1 MKVRRISISTIILV
15 IVIVVLVVSSVTLS
29 IFSINHSNG
38 SMRIAV
44 NQRML
49 DVANCAAASVNG
61 DNLKILTAEDKGT
74 PEYEDVYK
82 ALELFKNSV
91 SLEFVYAIMNKGNN
105 EFTFSVDP
113 SDDPAEFGEPVECT
127 EALIAASKGTPG
139 VDEEPYEDDWGLHYS
154 AYSPVYDSQGKVAG
168 IIGVDF
174 DAGWYD
180 EQITSHTRTV
190 VIVSLITI
198 ALGVLVALWIALNIK
213 KRFRMLNAM
222 LVDLADGSG
231 DLTKKLIINSGDEFE
246 VIAGN
251 MNVFIGQMCSI
262 VGGVKE
268 NVTEFINASDDLSV
282 AAEKATGTMDNLS
295 IAISEV
301 AKGASVQAEDVANS
315 SEDVKEIV
323 EKLSE
328 MTESA
333 HKAEKYADDMSE
345 SSNEVSGSFDGL
357 ISAIKDSME
366 QLMQVTKEIE
376 SVGTSVDSV
385 IEAANIID
393 SIANQTNLL
402 ALNASIEAARAGEA
416 GRGFAVVAEEIGNL
430 AAQSNTSASS
440 IKNIMSEL
448 KGQTSEA
455 IRLVSRLNV
464 VMHEQE
470 KTSTVSRESLSSLFE
485 VIEETKKSFVMVRNG
500 AADIQVVCGKLNDT
514 ISELST
520 ISEQNESSSQET
532 ASSVEEIK
540 DITQTVSDKAEK
552 IKSLSGKLGNRVGG
566 FRE

>member
-139 VDEEPYEDDWGLHYS
+139 VDEEPYADDWGLHYS
-154 AYSPVYDSQGKVAG
+154 AYSPVYDSEGKVAG

-180 EQITSHTRTV
+180 EQITSHIRTV
-190 VIVSLITI
+190 VIVS
-198 ALGVLVALWIALNIK
+198 LWIALNIK

-376 SVGTSVDSV
+376 SVGTSV
-385 IEAANIID
+385 
-393 SIANQTNLL
+393 
-402 ALNASIEAARAGEA
+402 
-416 GRGFAVVAEEIGNL
+416 
-430 AAQSNTSASS
+430 
-440 IKNIMSEL
+440 
-448 KGQTSEA
+448 
-455 IRLVSRLNV
+455 
-464 VMHEQE
+464 
-470 KTSTVSRESLSSLFE
+470 
-485 VIEETKKSFVMVRNG
+485 
-500 AADIQVVCGKLNDT
+500 
-514 ISELST
+514 
-520 ISEQNESSSQET
+520 
-532 ASSVEEIK
+532 
-540 DITQTVSDKAEK
+540 
-552 IKSLSGKLGNRVGG
+552 
-566 FRE
+566 

>member
-154 AYSPVYDSQGKVAG
+154 AYSPVYDSEGKVAG

-198 ALGVLVALWIALNIK
+198 VLGVLVALWIALNIK

-540 DITQTVSDKAEK
+540 DITQTVSDKAER
-552 IKSLSGKLGNRVGG
+552 IKSLSGKLGNMVGG
-566 FRE
+566 FRV

>member
-552 IKSLSGKLGNRVGG
+552 IKSLSGKLGNMVGG
-566 FRE
+566 FRV

>member
-105 EFTFSVDP
+105 QFTFSVDP

-154 AYSPVYDSQGKVAG
+154 AYSPVYDSEGKVAG

-301 AKGASVQAEDVANS
+301 AKGASVQAEDVSNS

-552 IKSLSGKLGNRVGG
+552 IKSLSGKLGNMVGG
-566 FRE
+566 FRV